1 MATIGVV
8 RSGAV
13 HRGASAEGIVRERA
27 FEDDRAV
34 VGRSRISGGVVSAW
48 HHHGTRHLYG
58 FLVAGRIRFDYGPAG
73 REFGELAVGDFFHI
87 PPGLVHRGVNPD
99 RREEAVVV
107 HVTVGQGPTVVNV
120 AGPRSG
126 ARTRHYR
133 RCGP

>member
-1 MATIGVV
+1 MATIEVV
-8 RSGAV
+8 RSREL
-13 HRGASAEGIVRERA
+13 HRGDSTEGIVRERA

-73 REFGELAVGDFFHI
+73 REFVELNGGDFFHI
-87 PPGLVHRGVNPD
+87 PPGLVHRDVNSD

-107 HVTVGQGPTVVNV
+107 HVTIGQGPTVVNV
-120 AGPRSG
+120 AGPRG
-126 ARTRHYR
+126 
-133 RCGP
+133 

>member
-1 MATIGVV
+1 MATIEVV
-8 RSGAV
+8 RSREL
-13 HRGASAEGIVRERA
+13 HRGDSTEGIVRERA

-73 REFGELAVGDFFHI
+73 REFVELNGGDFFQI
-87 PPGLVHRGVNPD
+87 PPGLVHRDVNPD
-99 RREEAVVV
+99 PREEAVVV

-120 AGPRSG
+120 AGPRG
-126 ARTRHYR
+126 
-133 RCGP
+133 